1 MTTVKR
7 NGVNRFSFENERALC
22 LTQVIKRNENN
33 VTKKMVV
40 RDKKLGIDFS
50 VIIPLKM
57 NKNGEVHHYPS
68 KDFIVR
74 GKKVGKKNTMA
85 KYYDS
90 LGEWEAFKSDFFDK
104 YSVTVNKL
112 IYKDSTQK

>member
-7 NGVNRFSFENERALC
+7 NGVNKFSFENERAYC
-22 LTQVIKRNENN
+22 LTQVIDRTDNS

-40 RDKKLGIDFS
+40 RDKKMGIDFS
-50 VIIPLKM
+50 VIIPIKLK
-57 NKNGEVHHYPS
+57 KNGDVHYYAP

-90 LGEWEAFKSDFFDK
+90 LGEWESFQNEFINDYNLK
-104 YSVTVNKL
+104 VNKL
-112 IYKDSTQK
+112 IYKNSDFK

>member
-1 MTTVKR
+1 MNTVKR
-7 NGVNRFSFENERALC
+7 NGDNKFSFENDRARC
-22 LTQVIKRNENN
+22 LTQVIKRTENN

-50 VIIPLKM
+50 VIIPLKL
-57 NKNGEVHHYPS
+57 NNNGEVHHYPS
-68 KDFIVR
+68 KDFMVR

-90 LGEWEAFKSDFFDK
+90 LGEWDSFKSEFFDN

-112 IYKDSTQK
+112 IYKESNLK